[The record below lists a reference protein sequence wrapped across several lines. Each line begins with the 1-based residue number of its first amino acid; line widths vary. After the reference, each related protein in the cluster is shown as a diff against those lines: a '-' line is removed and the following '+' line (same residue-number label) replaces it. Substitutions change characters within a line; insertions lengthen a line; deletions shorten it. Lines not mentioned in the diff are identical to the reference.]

1 MAHLEP
7 VLDQIID
14 QLSQEEE
21 LIAEARLPTINKLT
35 QYIHNK
41 QQSSKKVRLNFI
53 CTHNSRR
60 SQIAQIWAHTAAV
73 AYQIPHV
80 ETYSGGTEATAFN
93 NWAVRAM
100 NTLGFRI
107 EARQDTGEDQ
117 NPAYE
122 VRIGTGLPSLTCYS
136 KKFDEILSPDTPLAA
151 VMTCSDADQNCP
163 LVPGAELRIP
173 LTFDDPKQFD
183 GSGREQKEYLKTALQ
198 IGREIIYA
206 FRQVSI

>member
-35 QYIHNK
+35 QYIHDK
-41 QQSSKKVRLNFI
+41 HLSSKKVRLNFI

-93 NWAVRAM
+93 SWAVRAM

-107 EARQDTGEDQ
+107 EARQDTGEIQ

-122 VRIGTGLPSLTCYS
+122 VHIGTGLPPLTCYS
-136 KKFDEILSPDTPLAA
+136 KKFDEILSPDTPFAA
-151 VMTCSDADQNCP
+151 VMTCSDADHNCP

-183 GSGREQKEYLKTALQ
+183 GSGHEQREYLKTALQ

-206 FRQVSI
+206 FRQV